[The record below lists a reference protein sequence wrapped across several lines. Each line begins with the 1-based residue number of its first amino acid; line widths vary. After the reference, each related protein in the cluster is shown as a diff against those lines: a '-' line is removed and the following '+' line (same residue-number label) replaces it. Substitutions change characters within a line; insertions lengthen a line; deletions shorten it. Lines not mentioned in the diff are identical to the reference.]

1 MIMKH
6 LTGLQLMQ
14 AMLNGQIPA
23 PSISETMPMTAID
36 VSEGKVT
43 FEAMATDR
51 HLNPMGGVH
60 GGFAA
65 TVLDTVTACAV
76 HSALPAGVSY
86 STIDLNIKMVRPV
99 PQNKTLIAKGNL
111 MNLSKSLG
119 ISEGTLTTEDGK
131 LLATA
136 TASCLI
142 LRP

>member
-1 MIMKH
+1 MMMKN
-6 LTGLQLMQ
+6 LTGLQQMQ
-14 AMLNGQIPA
+14 AILNGEIPA
-23 PSISETMPMTAID
+23 PSISKVIPMKPLD
-36 VSEGKVT
+36 VSEGNVM
-43 FEAMATDR
+43 FEAFANEH

-99 PQNKTLIAKGNL
+99 PQNQRLIAKGNL

-119 ISEGTLTTEDGK
+119 ISEGTLSTEDGK

-136 TASCLI
+136 TATCLI
-142 LRP
+142 IRP

>member
-1 MIMKH
+1 MKN
-6 LTGLQLMQ
+6 LTGLQQMQ
-14 AMLNGQIPA
+14 AILNGDIPA
-23 PSISETMPMTAID
+23 PSISEVIPMKPIE
-36 VSEGKVT
+36 VNEGNVM
-43 FEAMATDR
+43 FEAFANER

-99 PQNKTLIAKGNL
+99 PKNQRLIAKGNL

-136 TASCLI
+136 TATCLI
-142 LRP
+142 IRP

>member
-1 MIMKH
+1 MKH

-14 AMLNGQIPA
+14 AMLNGDIPS
-23 PSISETMPMTAID
+23 PSITQTMPMNAIA
-36 VSEGKVT
+36 VSEGSVT
-43 FEAMATDR
+43 FEAFADER

-65 TVLDTVTACAV
+65 TVLDSATACAV
-76 HSALPAGVSY
+76 HSALPAGVGY

-99 PQNKTLIAKGNL
+99 PQKQRLLAKGSV
-111 MNLSKSLG
+111 MNLSTSLG
-119 ISEGTLTTEDGK
+119 IAEATLTTEDGK

-142 LRP
+142 LRGK

>member
-1 MIMKH
+1 MKH
-6 LTGLQLMQ
+6 LTGLELMQ
-14 AMLNGQIPA
+14 AMLKGDIPP
-23 PSISETMPMTAID
+23 PSISETIPMKAVE
-36 VSEGKVT
+36 VSDGKVT
-43 FEAMATDR
+43 FEAMANER

-76 HSALPAGVSY
+76 HSALGAGVSY
-86 STIDLNIKMVRPV
+86 STIDLAIKMVRPV
-99 PQNKTLIAKGNL
+99 PQNKTLIATGSL

-119 ISEGTLTTEDGK
+119 ISEGRLTTEDGK

>member
-1 MIMKH
+1 MKN
-6 LTGLQLMQ
+6 LTGLQQMQ
-14 AMLNGQIPA
+14 AILNGDIPA
-23 PSISETMPMTAID
+23 PSISEVIPMKPIE
-36 VSEGKVT
+36 VNEGNVT
-43 FEAMATDR
+43 FEAFANES

-99 PQNKTLIAKGNL
+99 PKNTRLVAKGNL

-119 ISEGTLTTEDGK
+119 ISQGTLTTEDGK

-136 TASCLI
+136 TATCLI
-142 LRP
+142 IRP

>member
-1 MIMKH
+1 MKH

-36 VSEGKVT
+36 VSEGKVI